1 MLSIPPKPLSLKSK
15 KLRPSHKPYVFINP
29 EIDLETER
37 SLRRK
42 KRLQNR
48 NCVQIKERSDSNH
61 EINNIQRIAIQTYQ
75 NIIDKIDVQLDQELN
90 EQEIKRLMHSLT
102 QIKPSFE

>member
-1 MLSIPPKPLSLKSK
+1 MLSISQKPLSLKNK

-48 NCVQIKERSDSNH
+48 NFLQIKERSDSNH
-61 EINNIQRIAIQTYQ
+61 EINYIQKIAIQSYQ
-75 NIIDKIDVQLDQELN
+75 KIIEKIDVQLDEESN
-90 EQEIKRLMHSLT
+90 EEEIKRLMHSLT
-102 QIKPSFE
+102 QIKPKF

>member
-15 KLRPSHKPYVFINP
+15 KLRPSHKPYIFINP

-37 SLRRK
+37 SVRRK

-48 NCVQIKERSDSNH
+48 NCVQIKESSDSNH
-61 EINNIQRIAIQTYQ
+61 EINDIQKIAIQSYQ
-75 NIIDKIDVQLDQELN
+75 KIIEKIDVQLDEESN
-90 EQEIKRLMHSLT
+90 EEEIKRLMQSLT
-102 QIKPSFE
+102 QIKPKF